1 VAAITAD
8 HLHRCPELPT
18 GDVLVIGQ
26 PVWIHWRT
34 ADVVGARIGK
44 RVADWENSHYFQADL
59 PLTKARSTDNV
70 RVRGIEA
77 TRGQTIV
84 TSGGGGRLVSSFAST
99 PDRDLSAHST
109 RALRWRRDGE
119 PWLAGLA

>member
-1 VAAITAD
+1 MIVVHGLATGKVPRSGRCGRPIAIPNVAAITAD

-44 RVADWENSHYFQADL
+44 RVADWENSHYFK
-59 PLTKARSTDNV
+59 PTFR
-70 RVRGIEA
+70 
-77 TRGQTIV
+77 
-84 TSGGGGRLVSSFAST
+84 
-99 PDRDLSAHST
+99 
-109 RALRWRRDGE
+109 
-119 PWLAGLA
+119 